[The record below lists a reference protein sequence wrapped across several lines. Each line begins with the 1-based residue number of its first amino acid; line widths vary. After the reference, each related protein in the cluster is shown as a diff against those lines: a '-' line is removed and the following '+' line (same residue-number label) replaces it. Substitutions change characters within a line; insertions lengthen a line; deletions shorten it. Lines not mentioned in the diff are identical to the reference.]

1 MSALSPPPGVDPTA
15 TLKLVARHL
24 VAAEACA
31 LRAGATAPD
40 LGDVAVAAALLTSQ
54 VLRLLP
60 PEEVVDDV
68 GTPHGDDVGALLRAA
83 EQLTRAH
90 PIEAFPPGT
99 SAFVADLS
107 DLIAE
112 VPA

>member
-1 MSALSPPPGVDPTA
+1 MSALSPPPGIDPTS

-31 LRAGATAPD
+31 LRAAATTPD
-40 LGDVAVAAALLTSQ
+40 LGDVAVGAALLTSQ
-54 VLRLLP
+54 VLSLLP

-68 GTPHGDDVGALLRAA
+68 ATPHGDDVGALLRAA

-90 PIEAFPPGT
+90 PDRGVPTRDIGVRGGPG
-99 SAFVADLS
+99 
-107 DLIAE
+107 
-112 VPA
+112 

>member
-1 MSALSPPPGVDPTA
+1 MSTRTPPQSVDPTS

-31 LRAGATAPD
+31 LRAAATAPD
-40 LGDVAVAAALLTSQ
+40 LGDVAVGAALLTSQ
-54 VLRLLP
+54 VLALLP

-68 GTPHGDDVGALLRAA
+68 ATPAGDDVGALLRAA
-83 EQLTRAH
+83 EELIRAY
-90 PIEAFPPGT
+90 PIDAFPPGT
-99 SAFVADLS
+99 SAFVADLG
-107 DLIAE
+107 DLMAQ

>member
-1 MSALSPPPGVDPTA
+1 MSALSPPPGVDPTS

-31 LRAGATAPD
+31 LRAGSTAPD
-40 LGDVAVAAALLTSQ
+40 LGDVAVGAALLTSQ

-60 PEEVVDDV
+60 PEEVIDDV
-68 GTPHGDDVGALLRAA
+68 ATPAGDDAGALLRAA
-83 EQLTRAH
+83 EQLTRSH
-90 PIEAFPPGT
+90 SVEAFPPGT
-99 SAFVADLS
+99 AAFVADLG
-107 DLIAE
+107 DLIAQ